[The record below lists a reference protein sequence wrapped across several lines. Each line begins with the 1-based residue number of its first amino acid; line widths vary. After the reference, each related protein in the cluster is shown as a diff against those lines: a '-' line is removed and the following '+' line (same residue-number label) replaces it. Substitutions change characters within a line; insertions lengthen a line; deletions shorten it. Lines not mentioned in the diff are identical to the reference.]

1 MAALPSVAAIVNG
14 ANLDPK
20 NIPQVETL
28 FEQFTN
34 LSPTER
40 DNERGSF
47 VEKVFPLFFGE
58 NAVVDGS
65 SAYEAQRQVA
75 WYGRQ
80 SRSCTY
86 VNIPWPYICHRRS
99 TACWLRPRVV
109 VLPGSAQQVGTTVSL
124 CRFFGIKFSIRGGG
138 HSPSI
143 GWSSNDG
150 GVVISLAAFDQ
161 VNLSE
166 DKLTADIGV
175 GLRWLDVYKA
185 LDQYDLAVAGGR
197 FPTVGVSGLL
207 LGGGLSF
214 RHGVDGIGAMGVSN
228 YEVVLA
234 NAEIV
239 NANAK
244 ENSDLFWAL
253 KGAGGNFGI
262 VTKIEMKTVP
272 AKVWSEA
279 KLYAPSV
286 TSELLQA
293 LMKHHEAIESDEKSS
308 LLLTCNNPGTA
319 LVSLYCDAVNKLP
332 VVFEPFEHIPATSQ
346 SLPRGVYSTYELL
359 GVIETLAVP
368 GHVCH
373 DFRTMSSQPSLEVY
387 ETAERVRME
396 QGNLLSDVE
405 GLRIS
410 NVIQPMSSISI
421 KQSRKVGRNPLGLE
435 EVGQQWLL
443 AMADWNNPADGDR
456 VRQAMRHVVDAT
468 EATAKANGTYLPS
481 QYCNYASLDQ
491 DPLASYG
498 AENLERLRAIASKYD
513 PDGVFQTLQSGGWL
527 LSRVGPT
534 E

>member
-47 VEKVFPLFFGE
+47 MEK
-58 NAVVDGS
+58 
-65 SAYEAQRQVA
+65 
-75 WYGRQ
+75 
-80 SRSCTY
+80 
-86 VNIPWPYICHRRS
+86 
-99 TACWLRPRVV
+99 
-109 VLPGSAQQVGTTVSL
+109 
-124 CRFFGIKFSIRGGG
+124 
-138 HSPSI
+138 
-143 GWSSNDG
+143 
-150 GVVISLAAFDQ
+150 
-161 VNLSE
+161 VNLSD

-185 LDQYDLAVAGGR
+185 LDQYDLAV
-197 FPTVGVSGLL
+197 
-207 LGGGLSF
+207 
-214 RHGVDGIGAMGVSN
+214 SN

-239 NANAK
+239 NANVK

-253 KGAGGNFGI
+253 KGAGDSGKGI

-286 TSELLQA
+286 TSELSQA

-308 LLLTCNNPGTA
+308 LLLTCNNQGSA
-319 LVSLYCDAVNKLP
+319 LVSFYCDAVDKLP
-332 VVFEPFEHIPATSQ
+332 AVFEPFEHIPATSQ

-359 GVIETLAVP
+359 GVIEDLAVP
-368 GHVCH
+368 GHVWFVFVWLVFPEENANYQSH
-373 DFRTMSSQPSLEVY
+373 NFRTMSSQPSLEVY
-387 ETAERVRME
+387 ETAERVRVE
-396 QGNLLSDVE
+396 QSDLLSDVE
-405 GLRIS
+405 GLRIK

-421 KQSRKVGRNPLGLE
+421 KQSRKVGGNPLGLE
-435 EVGQQWLL
+435 EVGQQWFLV
-443 AMADWNNPADGDR
+443 MADWNNPADGDR
-456 VRQAMRHVVDAT
+456 VRQAMRHIVDVA
-468 EATAKANGTYLPS
+468 EATAKANGTYLPY

-491 DPLASYG
+491 DSLVSYG
-498 AENLERLRAIASKYD
+498 ADNLEKLRAIASKYD
-513 PDGVFQTLQSGGWL
+513 PDGVFQTLQSAGWL
-527 LSRVGPT
+527 LSRVGST

>member
-47 VEKVFPLFFGE
+47 MEK
-58 NAVVDGS
+58 
-65 SAYEAQRQVA
+65 
-75 WYGRQ
+75 
-80 SRSCTY
+80 
-86 VNIPWPYICHRRS
+86 
-99 TACWLRPRVV
+99 
-109 VLPGSAQQVGTTVSL
+109 
-124 CRFFGIKFSIRGGG
+124 
-138 HSPSI
+138 
-143 GWSSNDG
+143 
-150 GVVISLAAFDQ
+150 

-185 LDQYDLAVAGGR
+185 LDQYDLAV
-197 FPTVGVSGLL
+197 
-207 LGGGLSF
+207 
-214 RHGVDGIGAMGVSN
+214 SN

-239 NANAK
+239 NANVK

-253 KGAGGNFGI
+253 KGAGGNFDSGKGI

-308 LLLTCNNPGTA
+308 LLLTCNNQGSA
-319 LVSLYCDAVNKLP
+319 LVSFYCDAVDKLP
-332 VVFEPFEHIPATSQ
+332 AVFEPFEHIPATSQ

-359 GVIETLAVP
+359 GVIEYLAVP
-368 GHVCH
+368 GHVWFVFVWLVFPEENANYQSH
-373 DFRTMSSQPSLEVY
+373 NFRTMSSQPSLEVY
-387 ETAERVRME
+387 ETAERVRVE
-396 QGNLLSDVE
+396 QSDLLSDVE
-405 GLRIS
+405 GLRIN
-410 NVIQPMSSISI
+410 NVIQPMSSIGI
-421 KQSRKVGRNPLGLE
+421 KQSRKVGGNPLGLE
-435 EVGQQWLL
+435 EVGQQWFLV
-443 AMADWNNPADGDR
+443 MADWNNPADGDR
-456 VRQAMRHVVDAT
+456 VRQAMRHIVDAA
-468 EATAKANGTYLPS
+468 EATAKANGTYIPC
-481 QYCNYASLDQ
+481 QYCNYASPDQ

-498 AENLERLRAIASKYD
+498 AENMERLKDIASKYD
-513 PDGVFQTLQSGGWL
+513 PDGVFQMLQSGGWL
-527 LSRVGPT
+527 LSRVGST

>member
-47 VEKVFPLFFGE
+47 MEK
-58 NAVVDGS
+58 
-65 SAYEAQRQVA
+65 
-75 WYGRQ
+75 
-80 SRSCTY
+80 
-86 VNIPWPYICHRRS
+86 
-99 TACWLRPRVV
+99 
-109 VLPGSAQQVGTTVSL
+109 
-124 CRFFGIKFSIRGGG
+124 
-138 HSPSI
+138 
-143 GWSSNDG
+143 
-150 GVVISLAAFDQ
+150 

-185 LDQYDLAVAGGR
+185 LDQYDLAV
-197 FPTVGVSGLL
+197 
-207 LGGGLSF
+207 
-214 RHGVDGIGAMGVSN
+214 SN

-239 NANAK
+239 NANVK

-253 KGAGGNFGI
+253 KGAGGNFDSGKGI

-286 TSELLQA
+286 TSELSQA

-308 LLLTCNNPGTA
+308 LLLTCNNQGSA
-319 LVSLYCDAVNKLP
+319 LVSFYCDAVDKLP
-332 VVFEPFEHIPATSQ
+332 AVFEPFEHIPATSQ

-359 GVIETLAVP
+359 GVIEDLAVP
-368 GHVCH
+368 GHVWFVFVWLVFPEENANYQSH
-373 DFRTMSSQPSLEVY
+373 NFRTMSSQPSLEVF
-387 ETAERVRME
+387 ETAERVRVE
-396 QGNLLSDVE
+396 QSDLLSDVE
-405 GLRIS
+405 GLRIK

-421 KQSRKVGRNPLGLE
+421 KQSRKVGGNPLGLE
-435 EVGQQWLL
+435 EVGQQWFLV
-443 AMADWNNPADGDR
+443 MADWNNPADGDR
-456 VRQAMRHVVDAT
+456 VRQAMRHIVDVA
-468 EATAKANGTYLPS
+468 EATAKANGTYLPY

-491 DPLASYG
+491 DSLVSYG
-498 AENLERLRAIASKYD
+498 ADNLEKLRAIASKYD
-513 PDGVFQTLQSGGWL
+513 PDGVFQTLQSAGWL
-527 LSRVGPT
+527 LSRVGST